1 MFNAGNKTTG
11 CALMIATHTC
21 DFASF
26 SFHEIRQSAPR
37 RQFVVVNNADWR
49 HRNRSNENSA

>member
-1 MFNAGNKTTG
+1 MT
-11 CALMIATHTC
+11 ATRTC

-26 SFHEIRQSAPR
+26 SSSEIRQSAPR
-37 RQFVVVNNADWR
+37 RQFVVVNNADGD